1 MEWPGCIKFLSLKAN
16 HKAALTDTGAG
27 MRIINWLTEQNR
39 PRCGLGITP
48 FDVVI
53 WFLIKLRVIQWG
65 KASFQQMVLKTTGN
79 SCGKKNEPWLTSHHI

>member
-1 MEWPGCIKFLSLKAN
+1 MTWLYKILSLKAN

-27 MRIINWLTEQNR
+27 MRIISWFSEQNR

-53 WFLIKLRVIQWG
+53 
-65 KASFQQMVLKTTGN
+65 
-79 SCGKKNEPWLTSHHI
+79 